1 MSPDRLGTALHDL
14 VDDVEDGLA
23 TPVAD
28 ELWSGGRRRRRTA
41 RLIPVVAA
49 ACVAA
54 LVTVALWPAG
64 APRASVP
71 AVTFDDDGYGR
82 LKAYPSAIP
91 KPPFV
96 PSTARPGVTA
106 AVVAQEGDTLSLY
119 AVSPEGVPR
128 RLLVPDVQG
137 SIRPAVSPD
146 GRWLSQGGVLSDLVG
161 GATVPAESVRA
172 ELESTRA
179 PMSGSAWWSPD
190 SRRVYVDGINEGTPR
205 SSGYVVGT
213 DGTVTEAPLLDGGA
227 VPRVAGW
234 MDRDTVL
241 AFVVG
246 FADGEAILSGRTW
259 RVGDPSWKESIVD
272 VQWPNDGSLDD
283 SEMAS
288 VRADLSPD
296 GTLLL
301 LTRKITDTGTGVLEA
316 TQGALFDGQTGRPLG
331 IPDAAGRF
339 GPVPE
344 ATGPY
349 LEWGGWGCRP
359 AWRNGLPVTT
369 DDRIRRA
376 VIALGDDLVSVSGRY
391 GAACVAFA
399 GNELRGAPEVDSVA
413 VWQERLW
420 VWGGRLLVL
429 LGIGTLVWWFTR
441 RRSWNEGAGPGPAP
455 YFLPS
460 RG

>member
-1 MSPDRLGTALHDL
+1 MPG
-14 VDDVEDGLA
+14 
-23 TPVAD
+23 
-28 ELWSGGRRRRRTA
+28 
-41 RLIPVVAA
+41 
-49 ACVAA
+49 
-54 LVTVALWPAG
+54 
-64 APRASVP
+64 
-71 AVTFDDDGYGR
+71 
-82 LKAYPSAIP
+82 
-91 KPPFV
+91 
-96 PSTARPGVTA
+96 TARPGVTA

-119 AVSPEGVPR
+119 AVSPEGAPR

-146 GRWLSQGGVLSDLVG
+146 GRWLSQGAVLSDLIG

-179 PMSGSAWWSPD
+179 PMSGPAWWSPD

-272 VQWPNDGSLDD
+272 VQWPDDGSLDD

-301 LTRKITDTGTGVLEA
+301 LTRKITDTGTGVRRPPRGRCSTRRPAAPSESRVPTVGSA
-316 TQGALFDGQTGRPLG
+316 PCPRPPGPTSSGAAGGAGRPG
-331 IPDAAGRF
+331 
-339 GPVPE
+339 
-344 ATGPY
+344 ATA
-349 LEWGGWGCRP
+349 CR
-359 AWRNGLPVTT
+359 
-369 DDRIRRA
+369 
-376 VIALGDDLVSVSGRY
+376 
-391 GAACVAFA
+391 
-399 GNELRGAPEVDSVA
+399 
-413 VWQERLW
+413 
-420 VWGGRLLVL
+420 
-429 LGIGTLVWWFTR
+429 
-441 RRSWNEGAGPGPAP
+441 
-455 YFLPS
+455 
-460 RG
+460 